1 MEQPHTKTDGAF
13 DNENLVKLLNNT
25 SFLTLLIILRL

>member
-13 DNENLVKLLNNT
+13 DNENLVKFLNT
-25 SFLTLLIILRL
+25 SFLTFLLILRL